1 MSEEQDPLAQP
12 ATEAPA
18 ANPQT
23 PPSSA
28 DVTPSKTKP
37 QKGVRRIRG
46 GRVALAVA
54 GVATAALL
62 ALGYGLTP
70 PAQADRSASAVQI
83 DLRKTSGE
91 LTSPPGLSL
100 PADVNYAQATRDPD
114 PPKVPQVPGYA
125 ALTSTGAQP
134 ATDAASMPAADPAS
148 AEALAKL
155 RQQNDLMRGRLGE
168 YEKQL
173 NDELADARRQQDA
186 RQASLDAPIGFA
198 SIKPE
203 PYREAAPVAGGG
215 GRTRHAPNGVG
226 DPLDPLVVT
235 PDGGAAINP
244 NEVQPDGV
252 RRNLQ
257 TEKIA
262 FLNSAEHDLGTYLR
276 TGPTGPVRPQFELSA
291 GAVVPGFTVNGINT
305 DLPGK
310 VVGRV
315 SSDVYDSAT
324 GRYVLIPQGSVAVG
338 SYSSLVSNGQN
349 RVLIAWEM
357 LTFPDGRS
365 VELLRQPGA
374 DAAGYAGL
382 ADRVDYHFDK
392 LLLAGGVSAA
402 VAVGGQVAEGRN
414 SGFNQ
419 STSAAEQ
426 VRELAFGNAS
436 NTASRVADK
445 IIDRQLDVQPTIS
458 IRPGWRF
465 NILLTRNLVLEPY
478 VDSRK

>member
-1 MSEEQDPLAQP
+1 MSEEHDPPIEPP
-12 ATEAPA
+12 AEASDA
-18 ANPQT
+18 AAAAASPTPEATPQK
-23 PPSSA
+23 A
-28 DVTPSKTKP
+28 RP

-46 GRVALAVA
+46 DRVALAAA
-54 GVATAALL
+54 GVGLAALL

-70 PAQADRSASAVQI
+70 PAQADRRPGDVQI
-83 DLRKTSGE
+83 DLRKTRGE

-100 PADVNYAQATRDPD
+100 PPDLGYAQATRDPD
-114 PPKVPQVPGYA
+114 PP
-125 ALTSTGAQP
+125 AQ
-134 ATDAASMPAADPAS
+134 AASKTATQPPDAPPAADPAS
-148 AEALAKL
+148 ADVLAKL
-155 RQQNDLMRGRLGE
+155 REQNDLMRTRVAE

-173 NDELADARRQQDA
+173 NDELADARGKEA
-186 RQASLDAPIGFA
+186 SRQAAIDAPIGFA
-198 SIKPE
+198 SIKPDA
-203 PYREAAPVAGGG
+203 PREAGQLPADAPPPPASGADGGI
-215 GRTRHAPNGVG
+215 
-226 DPLDPLVVT
+226 DSPLNPLVMAPSGV
-235 PDGGAAINP
+235 AAINP
-244 NEVQPDGV
+244 NEVQPPDT
-252 RRNLQ
+252 RSNLQ

-262 FLNSAEHDLGTYLR
+262 FLTGAERDLGTYLR

-310 VVGRV
+310 IVGRI

-357 LTFPDGRS
+357 VTFPDGRS

-374 DAAGYAGL
+374 DAAGRAGL
-382 ADRVDYHFDK
+382 ADKVDYHFDK

-419 STSAAEQ
+419 TQSVQEQ
-426 VRELAFGNAS
+426 LRQLAFGNAS
-436 NTASRVADK
+436 DTASRVANK
-445 IIDRQLDVQPTIS
+445 IIDRQLDVQPTITV
-458 IRPGWRF
+458 RPGWRF